1 MAFSLRPLTIFPIT
15 TRTLEVLRVE
25 DVTPGMRRITLGGP
39 GLKAHVAENGFPVE
53 AFRSDGFDDEFK
65 IFLQHPDAAEL
76 VAPTQ
81 ADGVLNWPRG
91 DSHLLFRTYTARRW
105 DPTTGELAIDFVRH
119 GIGPATT
126 WASQV
131 QPGESVRIA
140 GPKSSAPHPEGADW
154 VLIAGDET
162 ALPAI
167 GRWLENWP
175 EGARAQVFIEIGE
188 EDHRQQLV
196 VPEGVELTW
205 LSRDGAAPGTTSLLH
220 DAIIGAE
227 WWSGT
232 AYAWV
237 SGETLSLIPIR
248 RWLRNEKDLPKSQ
261 VEVAGYWRKQEVVL
275 TAGEPGGS
283 SVQDLEASGDD
294 EEKFHELSEMLP
306 AFALRVAATVGLAEA
321 FEGGQ
326 RSATSLAAATNTDPQ
341 ALGKLL
347 RYLAALDVVEQ
358 VAAATGH
365 AAPEAGSEGIEY
377 RLTDLGR
384 ELEDDY
390 VSEGLDLDGFA
401 AAQEL
406 AAALSLLAA
415 VRTGVG
421 DSARWLGEP
430 WEALAQQPG
439 RVLDERIEHEAEDA
453 FYATASLADHPLFA
467 RLSRIAVIGQ
477 GQGVIAAS
485 LVAKHSQAH
494 VTILSTPSEIAA
506 LQQAHPAHERISYQ
520 AAGSLTGPTAET
532 DAVLL
537 NSALGRLP
545 DADATHLLRECAQSL
560 TSTDAQAL
568 RVSLT
573 SAGDH
578 ASTDSRVGSDPRSN
592 TGAPADS
599 SRVLVF
605 AELLEIELA
614 DEHEYEH
621 DLIDF
626 ALSGGGA
633 RTDAEYRDLFTSAG
647 LAVIEKHT
655 VGWGYTMYELH

>member
-25 DVTPGMRRITLGGP
+25 DVTPGMRRVTLGGP
-39 GLKAHVAENGFPVE
+39 GLKAHVAENGFPVD

-65 IFLQHPDAAEL
+65 IFFQHPDAAEL
-76 VAPTQ
+76 VAPTP

-105 DPTTGELAIDFVRH
+105 DPTTGELDIDFVRH

-237 SGETLSLIPIR
+237 SGETLSLITIR
-248 RWLRNEKDLPKSQ
+248 RWLRNEKGLPKSQ

-326 RSATSLAAATNTDPQ
+326 RSVSSLAAVTNTDPQ

-358 VAAATGH
+358 VAAT
-365 AAPEAGSEGIEY
+365 AAGSSSVDAAEPLAELGDEGANSPEAATTATGSEGTEY

-390 VSEGLDLDGFA
+390 VSDGLDLDGFA

-485 LVAKHSQAH
+485 LVARRK
-494 VTILSTPSEIAA
+494 T
-506 LQQAHPAHERISYQ
+506 
-520 AAGSLTGPTAET
+520 
-532 DAVLL
+532 
-537 NSALGRLP
+537 
-545 DADATHLLRECAQSL
+545 
-560 TSTDAQAL
+560 
-568 RVSLT
+568 
-573 SAGDH
+573 
-578 ASTDSRVGSDPRSN
+578 
-592 TGAPADS
+592 
-599 SRVLVF
+599 
-605 AELLEIELA
+605 
-614 DEHEYEH
+614 
-621 DLIDF
+621 
-626 ALSGGGA
+626 
-633 RTDAEYRDLFTSAG
+633 
-647 LAVIEKHT
+647 
-655 VGWGYTMYELH
+655 